1 MNIIFIV
8 FVFFIQNFSLEGNWK
23 LTEFSGIDYV
33 LNSTSFE
40 ESTEEQKLEIIES
53 LNFTLN
59 NTYFNFKG
67 DSLYYM
73 DAGGRNQINER
84 KGRFLMK
91 SDTLMFFESG
101 KINPM
106 KFFIYSKKSK
116 TIKMKVVNRDGS
128 VGPLTMSF
136 DKVG

>member
-1 MNIIFIV
+1 MNIIFII